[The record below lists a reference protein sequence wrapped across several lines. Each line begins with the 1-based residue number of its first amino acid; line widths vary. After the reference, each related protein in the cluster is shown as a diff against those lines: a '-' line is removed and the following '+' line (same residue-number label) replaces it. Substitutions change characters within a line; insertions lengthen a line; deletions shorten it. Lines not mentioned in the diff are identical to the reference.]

1 MVELI
6 YLGGKNLF
14 TDRERRFELFLHYS
28 QGGVG
33 HIVGGVHLESLLIR
47 FRSDLT
53 GCFHQDN
60 LWVCWGDDGHHMEPV
75 SNIEPVKVIMNHT
88 LNLPL
93 SAKDGPTEGGRK
105 TQRKIAQTWDPIQAD
120 QDPGLQASSAR
131 LAVAIAT
138 SGTQGRISVERI
150 D

>member
-14 TDRERRFELFLHYS
+14 TDRERRFEFFLHHP

-33 HIVGGVHLESLLIR
+33 HIVGGVHLESSRIR
-47 FRSDLT
+47 FRSDLA
-53 GCFHQDN
+53 GCFHQDH
-60 LWVCWGDDGHHMEPV
+60 LWICWGDDGHHMEPV
-75 SNIEPVKVIMNHT
+75 SNIEPVNVIMNRT
-88 LNLPL
+88 FYP
-93 SAKDGPTEGGRK
+93 SAPK
-105 TQRKIAQTWDPIQAD
+105 TGQLRTKNGTKMIMQTWDPIQAD